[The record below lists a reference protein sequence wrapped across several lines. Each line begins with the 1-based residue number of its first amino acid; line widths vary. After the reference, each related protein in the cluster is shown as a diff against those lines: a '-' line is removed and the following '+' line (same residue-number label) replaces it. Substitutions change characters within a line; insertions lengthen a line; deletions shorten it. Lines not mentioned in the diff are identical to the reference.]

1 MGARFSAQFY
11 PPLACGWNRLV
22 VRMGGALLCP
32 SQMQGMFVAPGGNA
46 MRIPTRPLFK
56 PFDYALMVAFAM
68 AFVMLTT
75 LRLA

>member
-1 MGARFSAQFY
+1 
-11 PPLACGWNRLV
+11 
-22 VRMGGALLCP
+22 MGGALLCP